1 MAGEG
6 AAGQPGPVSAN
17 QILSSVFSFYGNELG
32 DTLDFSSDLFTG
44 GAEMNEVRLEYL
56 QERLTSYG
64 SAPHFQGQPMAPQ
77 PHTRRDR
84 SRSPY

>member
-6 AAGQPGPVSAN
+6 AAGQHGPVPAN

-44 GAEMNEVRLEYL
+44 GAEMNDVRLEYL
-56 QERLTSYG
+56 QEICKQLCPVY
-64 SAPHFQGQPMAPQ
+64 PLQQKE
-77 PHTRRDR
+77 
-84 SRSPY
+84 